1 LTEEAVLS
9 YVPEPVR
16 AGSLHVEYDQRT
28 LHWLLEQ
35 AGQRRGG
42 GSLHAAVVRN
52 PLRITGWYL
61 YHLDRDRIANVLHVT
76 AEPAEIRDVLD
87 HLFYQSSEH
96 GAIAATGRLEPRYL
110 QNLSDKY
117 CLFHRRGPW
126 MVLNSRQSDLL
137 RSFETGDALFSRFDG
152 EWCLGY

>member
-1 LTEEAVLS
+1 
-9 YVPEPVR
+9 
-16 AGSLHVEYDQRT
+16 VEYDQRT

-35 AGQRRGG
+35 AGQRRMG

-52 PLRITGWYL
+52 DTGIIGWYL
-61 YHLDRDRIANVLHVT
+61 YHLDRDRIANVLQVT
-76 AEPAEIRDVLD
+76 AEPAAIRDVLD

-110 QNLSDKY
+110 QTLSDKY

-126 MVLNSRQSDLL
+126 VLLNSRQSDLL
-137 RSFETGDALFSRFDG
+137 RSFETGDALFSRLDG